1 MDFKSILSHLSG
13 PAKENKYFFTE
24 PEIQAQR
31 DAVNKLKMTGVS
43 QMIVEAQENRLRDM
57 EAKKQQPVDKA
68 LVEDSTAFLKPAP
81 QPDLTATPDM
91 SPKFTDP
98 NTVPSS
104 FDVHVSD
111 TTVPMNGKVGN
122 TSPIQIT
129 PAPQM
134 QGVPQLP
141 PMPPSPDPKGDGS
154 GSGKDSASASSKSM
168 SSKSMDELSTMGDL
182 DNDDQSKRDA
192 LARKER
198 QDRIKGLFPNAL
210 AGFADVVNAS
220 AAGSGVTGVKQSD
233 YLGKT
238 MDIDE
243 KQAKT
248 AKEDLEKRFLTD
260 PNSGMSKVAQ
270 SAAARL
276 LGKKPEE
283 LANLSLAQI
292 DKAFPIWKEALN
304 NEQAME
310 LKKLQLEAIKATRE
324 ATAGAKSEKD
334 KEKLIQQFRQNM
346 TGSSA
351 FKGLQEAEA
360 RYKQMQSARNNPKAF
375 ADLGMMFAFMKS
387 LDPTSVVRE
396 GEQDRFIAT
405 ASMPAAIAN
414 RLNKL
419 ATGKTLNQQQRD
431 EVFQIA
437 KEIRDNQ
444 VTAYRQFAQP
454 TLEQASRLGM
464 NRREIDPL
472 LEDEAESLPLVQSQE
487 DYNKLAVGA
496 SYRTADGKT
505 GTKRK

>member
-13 PAKENKYFFTE
+13 PAKENRIFYSE

-31 DAVNKLKMTGVS
+31 DAVNNLKMSGVS
-43 QMIVEAQENRLRDM
+43 QMVVEAQEKRLQEM

-68 LVEDSTAFLKPAP
+68 LVEDSTAFLKPTP
-81 QPDLTATPDM
+81 QPNLTATPDM

-98 NTVPSS
+98 NSVPSS
-104 FDVHVSD
+104 FDVNVSD
-111 TTVPMNGKVGN
+111 TTVPMNG
-122 TSPIQIT
+122 QIGDT
-129 PAPQM
+129 KAVQNIPAPQM

-141 PMPPSPDPKGDGS
+141 PMTPPPDPKASGTGS
-154 GSGKDSASASSKSM
+154 DKDASTNSL
-168 SSKSMDELSTMGDL
+168 SSKSMDELSAMGDL
-182 DNDDQSKRDA
+182 SNEDQLKRDE
-192 LARKER
+192 LSRQQR
-198 QDRIKGLFPNAL
+198 QDRIKGLFPQAL

-243 KQAKT
+243 KQTKT
-248 AKEDLEKRFLTD
+248 AKEDLEKKFLTD

-283 LANLSLAQI
+283 LSNLSLAQI

-334 KEKLIQQFRQNM
+334 KEKLIQQFRQNI
-346 TGSSA
+346 TSSKA
-351 FKGLQEAEA
+351 FSGLQEAEA
-360 RYKQMQSARNNPKAF
+360 RFKQMQSAKNGPRAF
-375 ADLGMMFAFMKS
+375 ADLGMMFSFMKS

-431 EVFQIA
+431 EVFGIA

-444 VTAYRQFAQP
+444 LAAYRQFAKP
-454 TLEQASRLGM
+454 TLEQSDRLQM
-464 NRREIDPL
+464 RRSEIDPL
-472 LEDEAESLPLVQSQE
+472 LEEERNVVKKQYSKSA
-487 DYNKLAVGA
+487 NKTKIIY
-496 SYRTADGKT
+496 SDGTEEIVDGQK
-505 GTKRK
+505 